1 MEARQPAG
9 MSTAATRSKSA
20 DNWIIALTARER
32 HVFAA
37 CAGGWALDAM
47 NVQIYS
53 FVIPALIA
61 AWGLTRAQAGVLG
74 TAALLVSAA
83 GGWCAGWFADRFG
96 RVLTLQI
103 AILWFAVFT
112 FLSGLAQNYEQLFA
126 ARALL
131 GFGFG
136 GEWAAGAVLLG
147 EVIRAEHRGKALGF
161 MQAGWAVGWGVAA
174 LLYAFFF
181 SVFPSHIAWRALFIV
196 GLAPA
201 LLVFYVRRY
210 VEEPEV
216 YLASKATI
224 AATGDRPSLL
234 EIFRPPLLKVTLLG
248 GILTT
253 GAQGGYFAVTT
264 WLPTFLRTERHLSVL
279 DSAGYLVVLI
289 AGSFLGYL
297 AGGLLADRI
306 GRRLGFL
313 VFALGAGAIVV
324 TYTMISFGNSAMLVL
339 GFPLGFCSAGVFS
352 GMGAFF
358 TENFPTRVRGVGQGF
373 TYNVGRAAGAIF
385 PTLVGVL
392 SARMPLGEAIGLFAG
407 IAYATMAVAAF
418 LLPETKGKV
427 LAA

>member
-1 MEARQPAG
+1 
-9 MSTAATRSKSA
+9 
-20 DNWIIALTARER
+20 
-32 HVFAA
+32 
-37 CAGGWALDAM
+37 M
-47 NVQIYS
+47 NVQLYS

-61 AWGLTRAQAGVLG
+61 VWGLTKGQAGVLG

-83 GGWCAGWFADRFG
+83 GGWLAGWFADRYG

-103 AILWFAVFT
+103 AILLFALFT
-112 FLSGLAQNYEQLFA
+112 FLSGLAQNYAQLFA

-147 EVIRAEHRGKALGF
+147 EVIRPQHRGKALGF

-174 LLYAFFF
+174 LLYGLFF
-181 SVFPSHIAWRALFIV
+181 SVLPPQTAWRALFLV
-196 GLAPA
+196 GIAPA
-201 LLVFYVRRY
+201 LLVFYIRRY
-210 VEEPEV
+210 VEEPPV
-216 YLASKATI
+216 YLESKARI
-224 AATGDRPSLL
+224 AAAGVRPSLL
-234 EIFRPPLLKVTLLG
+234 EIFRPPLLRVTVLG
-248 GILTT
+248 GFLAT

-264 WLPTFLRTERHLSVL
+264 WLPTFLRTERGLSVL
-279 DSAGYLVVLI
+279 DSTGYLVVLI
-289 AGSFLGYL
+289 AGSFAGYL

-306 GRRLGFL
+306 GRRMGFL

-324 TYTMISFGNSAMLVL
+324 TYTMIPFGNSAMLVL
-339 GFPLGFCSAGVFS
+339 GFPLGFFASGVFS

-373 TYNVGRAAGAIF
+373 TYNAGRAAGALF

-392 SARMPLGEAIGLFAG
+392 SARMPLGQAIGLFAA